1 LINLTKFYINGE
13 WVLPH
18 STETFPILNPS
29 TEKKIGQIILGDK
42 TDVDHAVSAATA
54 AFDTFSRSSK
64 SERLSLLTKLH
75 EITINRLEDLAQ
87 AMTREMGA
95 PISMSRDAQAT
106 SLIGHIE
113 SFKNA
118 LEHLVESET
127 LPGGDLL
134 IREPIGVCGLITPWN
149 WPILQI
155 GLKVIPAL
163 AAGCTCILK
172 PSEHAP
178 ISASVFAELIDAA
191 GFPAGTFN
199 LIHGKGAQVGRALA
213 QHPDIQMI
221 SFTGSTR
228 AGKDVTKNAANDIKR
243 VTLELGGKS
252 PNIVFADSALEE
264 RIPAS
269 VDECFYNSGQSCDA
283 PTRLIVE
290 SSCYEKVVQLA
301 EQAARR
307 QEVKDPS
314 LEGDHIGPLFD
325 EIQYHRVQ
333 EMIQAGI
340 DEGATLLVGGL
351 GRPEGIGGGWYVKP
365 TVFSDV
371 DNSMR
376 IAQQEIF
383 GPVLVI
389 IPFDDEDEAIQLAN
403 DSPYGLAAYIQTSDS
418 KRAQRVAARLR
429 AGQIHING
437 SAANLAT
444 PFGGFKQSGNGREGG
459 AHGLEEY
466 LELKSICQN

>member
-1 LINLTKFYINGE
+1 
-13 WVLPH
+13 
-18 STETFPILNPS
+18 
-29 TEKKIGQIILGDK
+29 
-42 TDVDHAVSAATA
+42 
-54 AFDTFSRSSK
+54 
-64 SERLSLLTKLH
+64 
-75 EITINRLEDLAQ
+75 
-87 AMTREMGA
+87 
-95 PISMSRDAQAT
+95 
-106 SLIGHIE
+106 
-113 SFKNA
+113 
-118 LEHLVESET
+118 
-127 LPGGDLL
+127 
-134 IREPIGVCGLITPWN
+134 
-149 WPILQI
+149 
-155 GLKVIPAL
+155 
-163 AAGCTCILK
+163 
-172 PSEHAP
+172 
-178 ISASVFAELIDAA
+178 
-191 GFPAGTFN
+191 
-199 LIHGKGAQVGRALA
+199 
-213 QHPDIQMI
+213 
-221 SFTGSTR
+221 
-228 AGKDVTKNAANDIKR
+228 
-243 VTLELGGKS
+243 
-252 PNIVFADSALEE
+252 
-264 RIPAS
+264 
-269 VDECFYNSGQSCDA
+269 
-283 PTRLIVE
+283 
-290 SSCYEKVVQLA
+290 VVQLA

-333 EMIQAGI
+333 GMIQVGI

-351 GRPEGIGGGWYVKP
+351 GRPEGIDGGWYVKP

-389 IPFDDEDEAIQLAN
+389 IPFDDEDDAIQLAN

-437 SAANLAT
+437 SAPNLAT

>member
-64 SERLSLLTKLH
+64 SERLSLLTTLH
-75 EITINRLEDLAQ
+75 EISINRLEDLAQ

-95 PISMSRDAQAT
+95 PISMSRDAQAA

-199 LIHGKGAQVGRALA
+199 LIHGKGAQVGGALA
-213 QHPDIQMI
+213 QHPDLQMI

-269 VDECFYNSGQSCDA
+269 VHECFYNSGQSCDA

>member
-64 SERLSLLTKLH
+64 SERLSLLTTLH

-95 PISMSRDAQAT
+95 PISMSRDAQAA

-163 AAGCTCILK
+163 AAGCACILK

-199 LIHGKGAQVGRALA
+199 LIHGKGAQVGGALA
-213 QHPDIQMI
+213 QHPDLQMI

-269 VDECFYNSGQSCDA
+269 VHECFYNSGQSCDA

-333 EMIQAGI
+333 GMIQVGI

-351 GRPEGIGGGWYVKP
+351 GRPEGIDGGWYVKP

-389 IPFDDEDEAIQLAN
+389 IPFDGEDEAIQLAN

>member
-1 LINLTKFYINGE
+1 
-13 WVLPH
+13 
-18 STETFPILNPS
+18 
-29 TEKKIGQIILGDK
+29 
-42 TDVDHAVSAATA
+42 
-54 AFDTFSRSSK
+54 
-64 SERLSLLTKLH
+64 
-75 EITINRLEDLAQ
+75 
-87 AMTREMGA
+87 MTREMGA
-95 PISMSRDAQAT
+95 PISMSRDAQAA

-113 SFKNA
+113 SFQNA

-213 QHPDIQMI
+213 QHPDLQMI

-269 VDECFYNSGQSCDA
+269 VHECFYNSGQSCDA

-333 EMIQAGI
+333 GMIQVWNRRGCDSLSWGI
-340 DEGATLLVGGL
+340 
-351 GRPEGIGGGWYVKP
+351 R
-365 TVFSDV
+365 
-371 DNSMR
+371 
-376 IAQQEIF
+376 Q
-383 GPVLVI
+383 
-389 IPFDDEDEAIQLAN
+389 
-403 DSPYGLAAYIQTSDS
+403 
-418 KRAQRVAARLR
+418 ARR
-429 AGQIHING
+429 N
-437 SAANLAT
+437 
-444 PFGGFKQSGNGREGG
+444 
-459 AHGLEEY
+459 
-466 LELKSICQN
+466 

>member
-95 PISMSRDAQAT
+95 PISMSRDAQAA

-199 LIHGKGAQVGRALA
+199 LIHGKGAQVGGALA
-213 QHPDIQMI
+213 QHPDLQMI

-269 VDECFYNSGQSCDA
+269 VHECFYNSGQSCDA